1 MHLYLYSILKSYIS
15 VGFRMIFMN
24 ALLDVVV
31 KVLLAFGVA
40 CAVWITGYILALIAR
55 KTVSTSLSRMRFDEW
70 VRMLNIGKA
79 IRRTGHIP
87 SELFGIIAYWFII
100 AVFVTLGFLAM
111 GIVADFQEMVSIS
124 KSILT
129 IYIAGLLKA
138 FLIIIIGFILVD
150 VFVGYVYKSTEL
162 RAEMQI
168 LYPLGEYLRIVLYI
182 AVVTYALEQSGIGIG
197 VLTELLIPVIWGI
210 TAAIILIV
218 VYLIVQSVKTG
229 SRVGSSMYSST

>member
-1 MHLYLYSILKSYIS
+1 
-15 VGFRMIFMN
+15 
-24 ALLDVVV
+24 
-31 KVLLAFGVA
+31 
-40 CAVWITGYILALIAR
+40 
-55 KTVSTSLSRMRFDEW
+55 
-70 VRMLNIGKA
+70 

-87 SELFGIIAYWFII
+87 SELFGLIAYWFII
-100 AVFVTLGFLAM
+100 AVFVTLGFLVM
-111 GIVADFQEMVSIS
+111 GIIADFQQMVFIS

-129 IYIAGLLKA
+129 VYIAGLFKA

>member
-1 MHLYLYSILKSYIS
+1 
-15 VGFRMIFMN
+15 
-24 ALLDVVV
+24 
-31 KVLLAFGVA
+31 
-40 CAVWITGYILALIAR
+40 
-55 KTVSTSLSRMRFDEW
+55 TV
-70 VRMLNIGKA
+70 
-79 IRRTGHIP
+79 
-87 SELFGIIAYWFII
+87 
-100 AVFVTLGFLAM
+100 
-111 GIVADFQEMVSIS
+111 
-124 KSILT
+124 
-129 IYIAGLLKA
+129 YIAGLLKA